1 MAMLSRR
8 IIPCLDVRD
17 GKLTK
22 GIKFKGNIDIGDPV
36 EMAKFYYEQGAD
48 EIVFYDIT
56 ASSDRRDIMIDVV
69 RHVAEEIF
77 IPFSVGGGLR
87 TIDDMR
93 SVLLAG
99 AEKVSVN
106 SSAIRDPDIISKGA
120 EAFGSQC
127 VVLGMDVKEVP
138 VSEKIPSGYEMVI
151 DGGRTYTG
159 IDALW
164 WAREGER
171 RGAGEICLN
180 SIDADGTQE
189 GYELRLTRLVSES
202 VSIPVIASGGAGEI
216 AHLYDVL
223 TEGKADAALVASIT
237 HYGTFTI
244 KQIKDE
250 LSARGVKV
258 RMNW

>member
-250 LSARGVKV
+250 RSARGVKV
-258 RMNW
+258 RMSW